1 MPIDAFKNIY
11 LLGLCTSV
19 KEGGSVLIKPPTV
32 VALSSV
38 CCSNFAYIFLLFKGK
53 NLGSVRYFANLTE
66 KGKSKFNSYLFSYVR
81 TDLIYSRVG
90 GNRNVTS
97 ERQASVLMSEKL
109 RGGQTSV
116 HEA

>member
-1 MPIDAFKNIY
+1 M
-11 LLGLCTSV
+11 
-19 KEGGSVLIKPPTV
+19 LIKPTV
-32 VALSSV
+32 VALSRV

-66 KGKSKFNSYLFSYVR
+66 KEKNLTGKSKFNSYLFSYIR
-81 TDLIYSRVG
+81 TDLICSRVG